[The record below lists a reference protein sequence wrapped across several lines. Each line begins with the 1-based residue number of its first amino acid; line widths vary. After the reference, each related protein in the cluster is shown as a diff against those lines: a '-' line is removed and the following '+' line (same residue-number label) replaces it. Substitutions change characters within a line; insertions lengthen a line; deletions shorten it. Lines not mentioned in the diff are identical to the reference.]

1 VGPQLPD
8 VGRFLR
14 HTGEA
19 KMTDTR
25 PSGSIVW
32 LGEPAC
38 NDPLV
43 VGGKAASLS
52 RLAERYPVPP
62 GFALTTALFDLAARH
77 ERAAKDDAT
86 PLLSALAGL
95 RGEIAAAYRQLA
107 VRAGTEDPAV
117 AVRSSAVDE
126 DGSDAS
132 FAGQHETF
140 LNVIG
145 LDPLIEAIGRCWASF
160 TAPHAIEY
168 RRKQGLPIAGVRV
181 AVLVQQL
188 VIADTSA
195 VIFTAD
201 PITSDRGVVV
211 INASWGLGESI
222 VGGTVTPDVYVVGK
236 KPDTAVERRTIGEK
250 RRMTVAVQGGT
261 AEVQVPSF
269 LRARPTLSEGQ
280 LAEAVCLGVDL
291 EAANGRPVDI
301 ECAWRSGKLSLLQ
314 CRPITTLGHVRPD
327 VAAASRPE
335 LQATDAAETPPAST
349 AIEPPTD
356 FPVVWEHPA
365 DARLLWTLDRVHWPD
380 PVPLLVFAIA
390 GEALARGLTK
400 TAEAYEL
407 PVSEIRVSRINT
419 YRYQASVP
427 IAGTREEAAARSE
440 RSRQKLRTAMA
451 QLREMWLDQW
461 LPEVEAHLS
470 SWEQFDLE
478 RAPLPALAAHLEE
491 TLSRAD
497 RLWEI
502 HFLLSAP
509 VHAAIHLFGKL
520 HQELFGGAALDAF
533 RLLRGHDNKT
543 ILAGKSLWYLSR
555 LAQAQ
560 PAIRTLL
567 EGDSGDVIRQLG
579 HSEAGRDFLAELRS
593 YLEDFGQRREDLY
606 LERPTW
612 LEDPEPVVRH
622 LVDLMARSDRD
633 IAQEMVTTWEASEQL
648 IAEARRRLTGYPQP
662 VPDEFEFLL
671 AAAQAAVVLSED
683 HNFWIDARSMYYVR
697 RVFMELGKRL
707 SAAGAIA
714 ELEDVFYLAVS
725 ELRET
730 LTEIPKPPTIGR
742 QEVVEQRRAEVEHFR
757 AILPP
762 EALGTRPEQPAT
774 PGQRV
779 TSEGQPGK
787 GPWLLR
793 GNAGSPGIARGPAR
807 VVRSL
812 GQAGKLAPGDILVAE
827 TLSSSWTPLFAVV
840 AGVVT
845 DTGGV
850 LGHAAVVA
858 REYGIPAVLGTDV
871 GTSSI
876 RDGQL
881 VELNGYQ
888 GIVRMF

>member
-1 VGPQLPD
+1 
-8 VGRFLR
+8 
-14 HTGEA
+14 
-19 KMTDTR
+19 MMDTR

-62 GFALTTALFDLAARH
+62 GFALTTALFDQASHH
-77 ERAAKDDAT
+77 ERIAEHDAT

-95 RGEIAAAYRQLA
+95 RVDIAAAYRQLA

-140 LNVIG
+140 LHVVG
-145 LDPLIEAIGRCWASF
+145 LDPLLEAIGRCWASF

-188 VIADTSA
+188 VIADVSA

-201 PITSDRGVVV
+201 PVTSNRDVVV
-211 INASWGLGESI
+211 INSSWGLGESI

-236 KPDTAVERRTIGEK
+236 RDASVERRIIAEK
-250 RRMTVAVQGGT
+250 RRMTVAEPGGT
-261 AEVQVPSF
+261 AEVLVPSI
-269 LRARPTLSEGQ
+269 LRARPTLTDDQVGEM
-280 LAEAVCLGVDL
+280 LRLGVAL

-301 ECAWRSGKLSLLQ
+301 ECAWRSGTLALLQ
-314 CRPITTLGHVRPD
+314 CRPITTLGHARPD
-327 VAAASRPE
+327 LAAASPAE
-335 LQATDAAETPPAST
+335 TQATHAVERVPAGIV
-349 AIEPPTD
+349 IEPPAD
-356 FPVVWEHPA
+356 FPVVWERPE

-407 PVSEIRVSRINT
+407 PVSEIRVRRINT

-427 IAGTREEAAARSE
+427 MESTREEAAARSE

-451 QLREMWLDQW
+451 QLRKTWLGTW
-461 LPEVEAHLS
+461 LPEVEAHLT
-470 SWEQFDLE
+470 SWEHFDLE
-478 RAPLPALAAHLEE
+478 RAPLPALSAHLEE

-509 VHAAIHLFGKL
+509 VHAAIHQFGTL
-520 HQELFGGAALDAF
+520 YHELFGGAALDAF
-533 RLLRGHDNKT
+533 RLLRGNDNKT
-543 ILAGKSLWYLSR
+543 MLAGKSLWYLSR

-560 PAIRTLL
+560 PTIRTLL
-567 EGDSGDVIRQLG
+567 EGGSGDVLGELG

-633 IAQEMVTTWEASEQL
+633 IAQDMVTTWEESERL
-648 IAEARRRLTGYPQP
+648 IAAARRRLTGYPQP
-662 VPDEFEFLL
+662 VRDEFEFLL
-671 AAAQAAVVLSED
+671 AAAQEAVVLSED

-697 RVFMELGKRL
+697 RVFLELGKRL
-707 SAAGAIA
+707 TTAGAIA
-714 ELEDVFYLAVS
+714 AGEDVFYLAVS
-725 ELRET
+725 ELRDT
-730 LTEIPKPPTIGR
+730 LQELSASGR
-742 QEVVEQRRAEVEHFR
+742 QELIEQRRADVDHFR
-757 AILPP
+757 AITPP
-762 EALGTRPEQPAT
+762 EALGTRPEQPAL
-774 PGQRV
+774 PGQRL
-779 TSEGQPGK
+779 TSEGQAGK

-793 GNAGSPGIARGPAR
+793 GHAGSPGVARGPAR

-812 GQAGKLAPGDILVAE
+812 AEAGKLAPGDILVAE

-845 DTGGV
+845 DTGGI

-858 REYGIPAVLGTDV
+858 REYGIPAVLGTDG
-871 GTSSI
+871 GTASI

-881 VELNGYQ
+881 VELDGYQ
-888 GIVRMF
+888 GIVRIF